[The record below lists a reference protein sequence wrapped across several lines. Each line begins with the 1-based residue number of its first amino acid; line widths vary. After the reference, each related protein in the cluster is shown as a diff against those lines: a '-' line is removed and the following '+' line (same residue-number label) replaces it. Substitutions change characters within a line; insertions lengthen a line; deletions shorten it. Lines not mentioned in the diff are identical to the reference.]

1 MQLKKNYQ
9 EKNTH
14 KYFSFKSPENDVFS
28 IYQILFP
35 WKKLQNR
42 KYVSVKEIVTRSS
55 TYLKYVKKKLSVFL
69 AEKKNIILN
78 KSAYITVVFVGNVFG
93 I

>member
-1 MQLKKNYQ
+1 MQQKKDYQ

-28 IYQILFP
+28 IHQILFP

-42 KYVSVKEIVTRSS
+42 KYVSVKQIVTRSG
-55 TYLKYVKKKLSVFL
+55 T
-69 AEKKNIILN
+69 
-78 KSAYITVVFVGNVFG
+78 
-93 I
+93 